1 MGDISLAIKNIG
13 ERQVY
18 ETDYW
23 EKYIV
28 PFLFKHYD
36 SNFEKATRTNGAKM
50 LAEFLPC
57 YEASNI
63 PIPFDI
69 NNLEKLNKKET
80 NNILGLFAIY
90 PHGLRVFQYQK
101 YQAINAKLLLTLRN
115 EYHTLSMTVISNRL
129 PSNVS
134 ISLKTV
140 RRYHKIGKQN
150 NAELKM
156 S

>member
-1 MGDISLAIKNIG
+1 MDQLNNSGSLRYFKSEEMQTMVGDLSVAIKNIG
-13 ERQVY
+13 EWQVY
-18 ETDYW
+18 ETDYR

-50 LAEFLPC
+50 LAEFLPG

-63 PIPFDI
+63 SIPFDI

-80 NNILGLFAIY
+80 NNNLGLFAIY
-90 PHGLRVFQYQK
+90 PRVLRVIQYQK

-115 EYHTLSMTVISNRL
+115 EYHL
-129 PSNVS
+129 
-134 ISLKTV
+134 
-140 RRYHKIGKQN
+140 
-150 NAELKM
+150 
-156 S
+156 